1 MLPALLSSFV
11 ATLTRAAA
19 RLCSRQIAL
28 VALLAWQSVALA
40 AEAEKYNVLFI
51 IVDDLRPELGC
62 YGTPLIQ
69 SPNIDALAKA
79 GTVFNRAYCQQ
90 AICGPSR
97 TSFLTGLRPDA
108 TRIYDMQTH
117 FRLHRPEVVTL
128 PQYFK
133 EHGYRT
139 QSLGK
144 VFHDLLDDPRSWSV
158 PSWAPQDRLYGKPE
172 TQAAVALKREKLEAE
187 HKLLQVDSLQRDPET
202 NTVLKIK
209 HKGTERA
216 IGPAWEDPD
225 VPDNE
230 LRDGKLAD
238 KAIAVLG
245 EMRDKPFFLA
255 IGFYRPHLPF
265 VAPKKYF
272 DLYQRQNL
280 PLARNP
286 TPPTDVP
293 KIALTNSEELRTYSD
308 IPKLGPVSNEQA
320 QELIHAYD
328 AAVSYVDAQVGRVL
342 LELNRL
348 GLRERTVV
356 VLCGDHGWHLG
367 EQGLWGKQTNFEVA
381 ARTPLIISAPRQAG
395 PGAKT
400 DALVEL
406 VDIYPTL
413 AELCGLPKPA
423 GLDGT
428 SLAPVLNAPGQPFKK
443 TAFTQYPRGPFM
455 GRSMRTDRYRY
466 TEWAKPGSS
475 VVGVELYDH
484 QNDPDEHVNIA
495 HQPGQ
500 QELAESFGRQ
510 LHSDWPTSTSP
521 TNLPEANSPSK

>member
-1 MLPALLSSFV
+1 
-11 ATLTRAAA
+11 
-19 RLCSRQIAL
+19 
-28 VALLAWQSVALA
+28 
-40 AEAEKYNVLFI
+40 
-51 IVDDLRPELGC
+51 
-62 YGTPLIQ
+62 
-69 SPNIDALAKA
+69 
-79 GTVFNRAYCQQ
+79 
-90 AICGPSR
+90 
-97 TSFLTGLRPDA
+97 
-108 TRIYDMQTH
+108 
-117 FRLHRPEVVTL
+117 
-128 PQYFK
+128 
-133 EHGYRT
+133 
-139 QSLGK
+139 
-144 VFHDLLDDPRSWSV
+144 
-158 PSWAPQDRLYGKPE
+158 
-172 TQAAVALKREKLEAE
+172 
-187 HKLLQVDSLQRDPET
+187 
-202 NTVLKIK
+202 
-209 HKGTERA
+209 
-216 IGPAWEDPD
+216 
-225 VPDNE
+225 
-230 LRDGKLAD
+230 
-238 KAIAVLG
+238 
-245 EMRDKPFFLA
+245 
-255 IGFYRPHLPF
+255 
-265 VAPKKYF
+265 
-272 DLYQRQNL
+272 
-280 PLARNP
+280 
-286 TPPTDVP
+286 VP

-308 IPKLGPVSNEQA
+308 IPKLGPVSKEQA

-328 AAVSYVDAQVGRVL
+328 AAVSYVDAQIGRVL

-348 GLRERTVV
+348 GLRGRTIV

-443 TAFTQYPRGPFM
+443 AAFTQYPRGPFM

-475 VVGVELYDH
+475 VVGIELYDH

-521 TNLPEANSPSK
+521 TNLPEGNSPSK